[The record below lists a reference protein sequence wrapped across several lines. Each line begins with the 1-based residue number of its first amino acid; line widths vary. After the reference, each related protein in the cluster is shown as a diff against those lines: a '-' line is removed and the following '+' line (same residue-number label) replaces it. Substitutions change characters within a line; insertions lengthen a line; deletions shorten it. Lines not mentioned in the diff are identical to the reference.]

1 MTAVLCAWHRG
12 VVVKVLVKRSQPQV
26 RLPVFPLHVMTA
38 LVAHNDDDNDDEIAY
53 YSVC

>member
-1 MTAVLCAWHRG
+1 
-12 VVVKVLVKRSQPQV
+12 
-26 RLPVFPLHVMTA
+26 MTA